1 MSCYCKMKVLRI
13 PYEPEAWG
21 WKDPDPGDFSW
32 DWDYVEKHFSE
43 DVFNPYRSEVHTFTF
58 APTESAFVD
67 YILEYEGDFDG
78 EYGKVR
84 ELYDSEKDKYRN
96 IFQQLGPIDMDKV
109 HLVEFCW
116 DNATEAPDYYDIEID
131 PFYDPV

>member
-21 WKDPDPGDFSW
+21 WENLNPGEDSW
-32 DWDYVEKHFSE
+32 EYVEKHFSE
-43 DVFNPYRSEVHTFTF
+43 DVFAPYSRKLHTFTF
-58 APTESAFVD
+58 APTESPFVD
-67 YILEYEGDFDG
+67 YILEYDDDSDG

-84 ELYDSEKDKYRN
+84 ELYNSEEDRYRD
-96 IFQQLGPIDMDKV
+96 IFQQLGTIDMDKV
-109 HLVEFCW
+109 RLVEFCW
-116 DNATEAPDYYDIEID
+116 YNATEAPDYYDIESD

>member
-13 PYEPEAWG
+13 PYKPEAWG

-43 DVFNPYRSEVHTFTF
+43 DVFNPYRREVHTFTF

-67 YILEYEGDFDG
+67 YILEYDGDSDG

-84 ELYDSEKDKYRN
+84 ELYDSEKDKYRD
-96 IFQQLGPIDMDKV
+96 IFQQLGTIDMNKV
-109 HLVEFCW
+109 RLVEFCW
-116 DNATEAPDYYDIEID
+116 YNATEAPDYYDIESD

>member
-21 WKDPDPGDFSW
+21 WGNLSLGEESW
-32 DWDYVEKHFSE
+32 EYVEKHFSE
-43 DVFNPYRSEVHTFTF
+43 DVFDPYQREVHTFTF
-58 APTESAFVD
+58 APTESPFVD
-67 YILEYEGDFDG
+67 YILEYDDDSDG

-84 ELYDSEKDKYRN
+84 ELYNSEEDRYRD

-109 HLVEFCW
+109 RLVEFCW
-116 DNATEAPDYYDIEID
+116 YNATDAPDYYDIESD

>member
-1 MSCYCKMKVLRI
+1 MFD
-13 PYEPEAWG
+13 PYG
-21 WKDPDPGDFSW
+21 RKL
-32 DWDYVEKHFSE
+32 
-43 DVFNPYRSEVHTFTF
+43 HTFRF
-58 APTESAFVD
+58 APTESPFVD
-67 YILEYEGDFDG
+67 YILEYDGDSDG

-84 ELYDSEKDKYRN
+84 ELYNSEKDKYRN

-116 DNATEAPDYYDIEID
+116 DNATDAPDYYDIESD

>member
-13 PYEPEAWG
+13 PYEPQEWG
-21 WKDPDPGDFSW
+21 WRNFDPQEDSCE
-32 DWDYVEKHFSE
+32 YVEKHFSE
-43 DVFNPYRSEVHTFTF
+43 DVFDPYGRKLHTFRF
-58 APTESAFVD
+58 APTESPFVD
-67 YILEYEGDFDG
+67 YILEYDGDSDG

-84 ELYDSEKDKYRN
+84 ELYNSEKDKYRN

-109 HLVEFCW
+109 RLVEFCW
-116 DNATEAPDYYDIEID
+116 YNATDAPDYYDIESD

>member
-13 PYEPEAWG
+13 PYEPKAWG
-21 WKDPDPGDFSW
+21 WKDLDPGEDSW
-32 DWDYVEKHFSE
+32 EYVEKHFSE
-43 DVFNPYRSEVHTFTF
+43 DVFDPYGRKLHTFTF

-67 YILEYEGDFDG
+67 YILEYDGDSDG

-84 ELYDSEKDKYRN
+84 ELYNSEKDRYRG
-96 IFQQLGPIDMDKV
+96 IFQQLGTIDMDKV
-109 HLVEFCW
+109 RLVEFCW
-116 DNATEAPDYYDIEID
+116 YTATEAPDYYDIESD

>member
-21 WKDPDPGDFSW
+21 WRNFDPDEDSW
-32 DWDYVEKHFSE
+32 EYVEKHFSE
-43 DVFNPYRSEVHTFTF
+43 DVFDPCGRKLHTFRF
-58 APTESAFVD
+58 APTERRFVD
-67 YILEYEGDFDG
+67 YLLEYDGDSDG

-84 ELYDSEKDKYRN
+84 ELYNSEKDRYRG

-109 HLVEFCW
+109 RLVEFCW
-116 DNATEAPDYYDIEID
+116 YNATDAPDYYDIESD